1 MDDRKVWLRNV
12 PLAMTEE
19 LIIQHLRDQAAP
31 VPRSVVRKGA
41 SQNAAFCIAT
51 FDTADDAQSFLGL
64 QLCWPGDRHIV
75 SRQFETEE
83 YMTKRKSAAYHFA
96 MERATLA
103 GKSND
108 EARADARKAYAAMD

>member
-1 MDDRKVWLRNV
+1 
-12 PLAMTEE
+12 MTEE
-19 LIIQHLRDQAAP
+19 LIIQHFRDQAAP

-75 SRQFETEE
+75 SRQFEGKVETVA
-83 YMTKRKSAAYHFA
+83 YMTRKRKSAAYHFA
-96 MERATLA
+96 LKSATLA
-103 GKSND
+103 GKSKD
-108 EARADARKAYAAMD
+108 DAKACARKAYAAMD